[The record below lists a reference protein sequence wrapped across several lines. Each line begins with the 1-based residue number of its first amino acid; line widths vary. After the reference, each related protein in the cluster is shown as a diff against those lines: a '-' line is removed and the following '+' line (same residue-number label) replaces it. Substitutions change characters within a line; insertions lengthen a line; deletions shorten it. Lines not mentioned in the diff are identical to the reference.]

1 MAPKSKKAAEEDA
14 DAEGNAATEE
24 SRRLTTL
31 AYEQGCIAKS
41 RLLSART
48 IKPGKGEAEV

>member
-1 MAPKSKKAAEEDA
+1 M
-14 DAEGNAATEE
+14 EGNAATEE

-48 IKPGKGEAEV
+48 IKPGKGEVER